1 MTLQQL
7 LVLLVAQIVLTIS
20 INSIDNFDSITQ
32 RPLLSGDEGDDVLW
46 KDARELTVGGL
57 ASFSDERE
65 MPYDRLPL
73 AAKATVTSGVW
84 TQAVESAGVYAE
96 FVTDASAIYINYTLV
111 NSNLNFWNMDTGLLS
126 LASSSPPPPSS

>member
-1 MTLQQL
+1 MTLQQQL
-7 LVLLVAQIVLTIS
+7 LLLLVAQIVLTIS

-73 AAKATVTSGVW
+73 AAKATVTDGVW
-84 TQAVESAGVYAE
+84 KQAVESAGVYAE

-111 NSNLNFWNMDTGLLS
+111 NSNLNLWNMDTG
-126 LASSSPPPPSS
+126 SSSSS

>member
-7 LVLLVAQIVLTIS
+7 LLLLVAQIVLTIS
-20 INSIDNFDSITQ
+20 INSIDNVDTITQ
-32 RPLLSGDEGDDVLW
+32 RPLLSGDDGVLW
-46 KDARELTVGGL
+46 RDARELSVGGL

-73 AAKATVTSGVW
+73 AAKATVTDGVW
-84 TQAVESAGVYAE
+84 KHAVESAGVYAE

-111 NSNLNFWNMDTGLLS
+111 NSNLNLWNMDTGL
-126 LASSSPPPPSS
+126 

>member
-7 LVLLVAQIVLTIS
+7 LLLLVAQIVLTIS

-73 AAKATVTSGVW
+73 AAKATVTDGVW
-84 TQAVESAGVYAE
+84 KQAVESAGVYAE
-96 FVTDASAIYINYTLV
+96 FMTDASAIYINYTLV
-111 NSNLNFWNMDTGLLS
+111 NSNLNLWNMDTG
-126 LASSSPPPPSS
+126 SSSSS